1 MLHNVLF
8 KIIRKKLSMSKYE
21 AEMTEIVSRFDFDVI
36 SALKESDFR
45 DFGVMDSRKYAS
57 ALLNLFEASKMSS
70 TEITMVVCLFTAVKS
85 KARVLKSMM
94 KFRKEK
100 WFKAVKSFIADNV
113 VQYTKEAEMDDN
125 LFAAVH
131 IPSCLPFIAA
141 RCWLQFTDTP
151 SVQKFLENLWAAQFN
166 LAPELMARQK
176 LWEETFWNVTVQR
189 GSSNFETQGFQ
200 SCYWETKATDVYLLL
215 DFKDDEGEPASPG
228 GSRGKGKRFGSEE
241 VARTTPYSEAAIR
254 KWIGTKV
261 IVQGLAVAPPGDDD
275 EGAAAP
281 ARIARR
287 K

>member
-1 MLHNVLF
+1 MLHNGLF
-8 KIIRKKLSMSKYE
+8 KIIRKKLSMSKYNE

-200 SCYWETKATDVYLLL
+200 SRYWETKATDVYLLL
-215 DFKDDEGEPASPG
+215 DSKGEV
-228 GSRGKGKRFGSEE
+228 RVEEE

-275 EGAAAP
+275 EGAAGP